1 MKNLTFG
8 IEIELT
14 GISREAAAKAV
25 AGYFGISAHY
35 LGGGYDKW
43 IAPDNQGRS
52 WQIMNDSS
60 ISPEI
65 RQNGRR
71 TVAGLDH
78 RVELVSPICTYQDIE
93 TVQEITRVLRKTG
106 SFCNRTCAIHLHV
119 GKERFNARTLRN
131 LVNIIASKE
140 DLIYQALQVDRDRER
155 RYCQKVKQSFL
166 AELNRQKP
174 KELDELA
181 DLWYQGYN
189 DRRSTKYHPSRY
201 YGLNLHAVF
210 HGPTVEYRF
219 FNGVVNHA
227 GVVKAYIQFCLAISH
242 QALSQKSA
250 SAKKTQ
256 TSNPKYTFR
265 TWLLRLGLIGK
276 EFETARLHLLKN
288 LEGDSAFRNGRQAAG
303 L

>member
-25 AGYFGISAHY
+25 AGYFGTSAHY

-52 WQIMNDSS
+52 WQVMNDSS
-60 ISPEI
+60 VSPETG
-65 RQNGRR
+65 QNGRR
-71 TVAGLDH
+71 TAAGLDH
-78 RVELVSPICTYQDIE
+78 RVELVSPICTYGDIE
-93 TVQEITRVLRKTG
+93 TVQELTRVLRRTG
-106 SFCNRTCAIHLHV
+106 GFTNQTCAIHLHV

-155 RYCQKVKQSFL
+155 RYCQKVKESFL

-174 KELDELA
+174 RELDELA
-181 DLWYQGYN
+181 DLWYQGYGGSRN
-189 DRRSTKYHPSRY
+189 QHYHPSRY
-201 YGLNLHAVF
+201 HGLNLHSTF
-210 HGPTVEYRF
+210 NGPTVEYRI
-219 FNGVVNHA
+219 FNGTMHA
-227 GVVKAYIQFCLAISH
+227 GKVKAYIQFCLAVSH

-256 TSNPKYTFR
+256 TTNPKYTFR

>member
-25 AGYFGISAHY
+25 AEHFGTSAHY

-43 IAPDNQGRS
+43 EAKDNQGRS
-52 WQIMNDSS
+52 WTVMNDSS
-60 ISPEI
+60 ISPETK
-65 RQNGRR
+65 RQGRR
-71 TVAGLDH
+71 TAAGLDH
-78 RVELVSPICTYQDIE
+78 RVELVSPICTYSDIE
-93 TVQEITRVLRKTG
+93 TVQELIRTLRKAG
-106 SFCNRTCAIHLHV
+106 AMANSSCGIHLHI
-119 GKERFNARTLRN
+119 GKERFTARTLRN

-155 RYCQKVKQSFL
+155 RYCQKVNQSFL
-166 AELNRQKP
+166 EELNRQKP
-174 KELDELA
+174 TELDELA
-181 DLWYQGYN
+181 DLWYKGYN
-189 DRRSTKYHPSRY
+189 DHRSRKYHPSRY
-201 YGLNLHAVF
+201 HGLNLHSVF
-210 HGPTVEYRF
+210 HGPTLEYRS
-219 FNGVVNHA
+219 FNSTTHA
-227 GVVKAYIQFCLAISH
+227 GKVKSYIQLCLAISY

-250 SAKKTQ
+250 RAKKTQ
-256 TSNPKYTFR
+256 TTNPKYTFR

>member
-25 AGYFGISAHY
+25 AGYFGTSAHY

-43 IAPDNQGRS
+43 IASDNQGRS
-52 WQIMNDSS
+52 WFIMNDSS
-60 ISPEI
+60 IRPETK
-65 RQNGRR
+65 RQGRR
-71 TVAGLDH
+71 IAAGLDH
-78 RVELVSPICTYQDIE
+78 RLELVSPICTYSDIE
-93 TVQEITRVLRKTG
+93 TVQEIIRTLRKAG
-106 SFCNRTCAIHLHV
+106 AFANKSCGIHLHI
-119 GKERFNARTLRN
+119 GKERFTAKTLRN
-131 LVNIIASKE
+131 LVNIVASKE
-140 DLIYQALQVDRDRER
+140 DLIYQALQVDEQRER
-155 RYCQKVKQSFL
+155 RYCQKVKESFL
-166 AELNRQKP
+166 AELNRRKP
-174 KELDELA
+174 TELEQLA

-189 DRRSTKYHPSRY
+189 DRRSQHYHSSRY
-201 YGLNLHAVF
+201 HGLNLHATF
-210 HGPTVEYRF
+210 NGPTVEFRL
-219 FNGVVNHA
+219 FNGTTHA
-227 GVVKAYIQFCLAISH
+227 GKVKAYIQFCLAVSY

-250 SAKKTQ
+250 SAKKTE

-288 LEGDSAFRNGRQAAG
+288 LEGDSAFRNGRQVAG

>member
-25 AGYFGISAHY
+25 AGYFGTSAHY

-43 IAPDNQGRS
+43 EALDNQGRS
-52 WQIMNDSS
+52 WFIMNDSS
-60 ISPEI
+60 IRPETK
-65 RQNGRR
+65 RQGKRIA
-71 TVAGLDH
+71 AGLDH
-78 RVELVSPICTYQDIE
+78 RVELVSPICTYSDIE
-93 TVQEITRVLRKTG
+93 TVQEIIRTLRGAGAFANKSCG
-106 SFCNRTCAIHLHV
+106 IHLHI
-119 GKERFNARTLRN
+119 GKERFTAKTLRN
-131 LVNIIASKE
+131 LVNIVASKE
-140 DLIYQALQVDRDRER
+140 DLIYQALQVDEQRER
-155 RYCQKVKQSFL
+155 RYCQKVKESFL
-166 AELNRQKP
+166 AELNRRKP
-174 KELDELA
+174 TELEQLA

-189 DRRSTKYHPSRY
+189 DRRSSKYHPSRY
-201 YGLNLHAVF
+201 YGLNLHSVF
-210 HGPTVEYRF
+210 HGPTLEYRF
-219 FNGVVNHA
+219 FNGTTHA
-227 GVVKAYIQFCLAISH
+227 GKVKAYIQLCLAISH

-256 TSNPKYTFR
+256 TTNSKYTFR

-288 LEGDSAFRNGRQAAG
+288 LEGDSAFRNGRQVAG